1 MKNLRCRKAACA
13 LTRAVREVL
22 EVHRLKYTGEL
33 PEWVCFPQDPLRPII
48 GQGNYGVVYRVRD
61 VSNGQ
66 EYALKCHK
74 CADVI
79 EDTTVREL
87 SCLTALR
94 GHPNIILLLD
104 CFMDEDR
111 VAMLMPYVPFELTK
125 AIHCKP
131 TAPLSFVYMH
141 RQGILHRDLTPSN
154 VLLTADLT
162 VKVGDLGLARQF
174 SKRMSLCVVTEPYRA
189 PELFA
194 DGEVGE
200 YTCAVD
206 MWSLGAIIL
215 DAKEGMVV
223 FAGTQQYNT
232 LNKVMALASTDLS
245 EEAEDTKRIAF
256 RLIVLGHQKRLTAR
270 ELLDDE
276 EWKGLA
282 CMTDQERTA
291 VLRQFPSLPV
301 RSQGCETY
309 PSLRPSACKV
319 QRCRKRRVLTSA
331 RIPVWPRDPSRGPD
345 SPGTIWPWVRIDSR

>member
-1 MKNLRCRKAACA
+1 LEASP
-13 LTRAVREVL
+13 VRRGDRSELVASQNVHQVHEVL
-22 EVHRLKYTGEL
+22 MEKYRK
-33 PEWVCFPQDPLRPII
+33 DPLRPII

-131 TAPLSFVYMH
+131 TAPLSFVASFSLQTANALEYMH

-245 EEAEDTKRIAF
+245 EERRDALWTSRGF
-256 RLIVLGHQKRLTAR
+256 RVLRRATRTQPVCSEASLTAVECR
-270 ELLDDE
+270 PRIVDPQQSDPRRSPRWSAAPHTGSLNSLRATHCGCGSAPVPKVWTPSLLIS
-276 EWKGLA
+276 GALLA
-282 CMTDQERTA
+282 SCPWPV
-291 VLRQFPSLPV
+291 VLRFQ
-301 RSQGCETY
+301 T
-309 PSLRPSACKV
+309 
-319 QRCRKRRVLTSA
+319 
-331 RIPVWPRDPSRGPD
+331 
-345 SPGTIWPWVRIDSR
+345 

>member
-1 MKNLRCRKAACA
+1 MEKYRK
-13 LTRAVREVL
+13 
-22 EVHRLKYTGEL
+22 
-33 PEWVCFPQDPLRPII
+33 DPLRPII

-131 TAPLSFVYMH
+131 TAPLSFVASFSLQTANALEYMH

-245 EEAEDTKRIAF
+245 EEAEELKISRREMIPNTMRCESTKRIAF

-291 VLRQFPSLPV
+291 VLRQCI
-301 RSQGCETY
+301 GDT
-309 PSLRPSACKV
+309 K
-319 QRCRKRRVLTSA
+319 
-331 RIPVWPRDPSRGPD
+331 
-345 SPGTIWPWVRIDSR
+345 